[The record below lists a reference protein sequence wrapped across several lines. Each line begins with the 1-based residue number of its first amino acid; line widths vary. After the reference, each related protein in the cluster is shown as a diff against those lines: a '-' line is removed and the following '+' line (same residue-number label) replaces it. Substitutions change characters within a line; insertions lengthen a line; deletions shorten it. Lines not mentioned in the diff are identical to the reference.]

1 MAKPRVRNGK
11 VTLTEAQFR
20 LLVTA
25 AAQLDFSDQECD
37 GKCYE
42 AAVNHARAALVAIGE
57 MTSEQ
62 EAGQEGDE

>member
-1 MAKPRVRNGK
+1 MTKPEVIDGQ
-11 VTLTEAQFR
+11 VTLTEQQYR

-57 MTSEQ
+57 MTAEQ